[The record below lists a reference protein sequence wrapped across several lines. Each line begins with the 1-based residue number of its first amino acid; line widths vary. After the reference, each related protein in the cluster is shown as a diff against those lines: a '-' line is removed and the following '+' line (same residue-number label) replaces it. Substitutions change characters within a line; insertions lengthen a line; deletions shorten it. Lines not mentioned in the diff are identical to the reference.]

1 MDDFKRK
8 KKFGSKGKN
17 IKKKLLQM
25 SKFLM
30 DNLAKISQYIF
41 SYSCVSEHSISLF
54 LFFFFKLA
62 FLSSGRWGRPPPL
75 PSAKNASFFY
85 VLPNF
90 STKEKKLHILLMEV
104 TGLYDSEPSSV
115 VLTLF
120 LNYIQS

>member
-17 IKKKLLQM
+17 VKKKLLQM

-54 LFFFFKLA
+54 FIFFLNSHFLA
-62 FLSSGRWGRPPPL
+62 AAGGVDPPPL
-75 PSAKNASFFY
+75 ASAQNASFF
-85 VLPNF
+85 LRAP
-90 STKEKKLHILLMEV
+90 
-104 TGLYDSEPSSV
+104 
-115 VLTLF
+115 
-120 LNYIQS
+120 